1 MKINDR
7 KLHDVQF
14 SYEELKAFEKVAL
27 APKESKKITFT
38 LGFDELRE
46 WAISRKY
53 EVNPHRLTIMLGD
66 GSDRIVWEEKFE
78 VR

>member
-1 MKINDR
+1 MNEILKLENVSFIYGR
-7 KLHDVQF
+7 KTP
-14 SYEELKAFEKVAL
+14 FEKVAL

-46 WAISRKY
+46 WAISRRY
-53 EVNPHRLTIMLGD
+53 EVNPHRLTMMLGD
-66 GSDRIVWEEKFE
+66 GSNRIAWEEKFE